1 VTRRERVTSKG
12 TTGHEPERVAFVRSF
27 VTLPLFAALA
37 ACAAP
42 PGVVTDDNRVLRVVP
57 QADLEIL
64 DTVWST
70 AATTRNHGYMI
81 YDTLFGMDSR
91 GAIAPQM
98 VDAYDVSSDRKTW
111 TFTLRPG
118 LEFHDGT
125 TVTSDDVIASL
136 QRWTQRD
143 SMGLVMRSFVERWE
157 VVDTNTF
164 RILLK
169 EPYGLM
175 LETLSKTVGSAPF
188 IMPKRVAATPPDRQI
203 DDQTG
208 SGPFMF
214 KRDEWRPGEK
224 IVYIKNARY
233 KARAETPD
241 GSAGGKVAKLD
252 RVEWVVIKDPHTQA
266 SALAAGEVDLIELPP
281 FEQYSFFKAD
291 RGIQLVELNPLGFQI
306 FLRFNHLGPPFDN
319 PKVRQ
324 AAMAALNQP
333 EFLKIL
339 VNSPDLY
346 RVCFSVFPCGTS
358 YFTTKGMDFI
368 ASPDPARARRL
379 LQESGYDGTPVLIM
393 QPADQAILARIPL
406 VAAQMLRQIGFKVIV
421 ESMHYNALLSRR
433 ATRHGWS
440 VFITFSYLAQQM
452 DPVVNLSLSGACEK
466 AWFGWPCDPDLEK
479 LRGDFARAED
489 EKERRSI
496 AERIQVRA
504 MEIGAVVP
512 LGEYSAY
519 VAARK
524 SVNGFVPALGGLVLW
539 NVEKN

>member
-1 VTRRERVTSKG
+1 MTRRRRLTS
-12 TTGHEPERVAFVRSF
+12 TGSTGNEPGRAAFVRSF
-27 VTLPLFAALA
+27 VALPLFVAFV
-37 ACAAP
+37 ACSAP
-42 PGVVTDDNRVLRVVP
+42 RGVVNDNRVLRVVP

-70 AATTRNHGYMI
+70 APTTRNHGLMI
-81 YDTLFGMDSR
+81 YDTLFGMDSS

-98 VDAYDVSSDRKTW
+98 VDTYQVSSDRKTW

-125 TVTSDDVIASL
+125 MVTSDDVIASL
-136 QRWTQRD
+136 QRWMQRD
-143 SMGLVMRSFVERWE
+143 SMGLIMRSFVERWE
-157 VVDTNTF
+157 EVDANTF

-169 EPYGLM
+169 EPYGMM

-188 IMPKRVAATPPDRQI
+188 IMPKRVATTPSDRQI
-203 DDQTG
+203 DDYTG
-208 SGPFMF
+208 SGPFTF

-224 IVYIKNARY
+224 IVYVKNASY

-241 GSAGGKVAKLD
+241 GTAGGKVAKLD
-252 RVEWVVIKDPHTQA
+252 RVEWIVIKDPQTQA
-266 SALAAGEVDLIELPP
+266 SALAAGEVDLIESPP
-281 FEQYSFFKAD
+281 FEQYSFFKRD
-291 RGIQLVELNPLGFQI
+291 PGIQLVQLNPLGFQI
-306 FLRFNHLGPPFDN
+306 FLRFNHLGRPFDN

-339 VNSPDLY
+339 VSTPDLY
-346 RVCFSVFPCGTS
+346 RVCFSVFPCNTS
-358 YFTTKGMDFI
+358 HFTTKGMDFI
-368 ASPDPARARRL
+368 ATPDPVRARRL
-379 LQESGYDGTPVLIM
+379 LQESGYDGTPVIIM

-406 VAAQMLRQIGFKVIV
+406 VAAQLLRQVGFTVTV

-433 ATRHGWS
+433 ATKDRWGI
-440 VFITFSYLAQQM
+440 FIATSYLAQNL
-452 DPVVNLSLSGACEK
+452 DPVVNIMLSAACKK

-479 LRGDFARAED
+479 LRGDFARADD
-489 EKERRSI
+489 EKERQSI

-504 MEIGAVVP
+504 MKIGALVP
-512 LGEYSAY
+512 LGEYIAY